1 MCPVGGGTLHKRPS
15 LGSQVCKGS
24 GARVLGWEGQE
35 RKPKDKEER
44 SQTVSS
50 AENRQCSF
58 LSPEMIQGEGKEETG
73 G

>member
-1 MCPVGGGTLHKRPS
+1 MPGGWWDSRQILRPS

-44 SQTVSS
+44 SQTVSREQVMLLS
-50 AENRQCSF
+50 QSRDDSRREGGNRR
-58 LSPEMIQGEGKEETG
+58 LI
-73 G
+73 